1 MYTKAVKETPQGEIL
16 KGSKATSITEN
27 ETVLHRHSQY

>member
-16 KGSKATSITEN
+16 KGSKAARITKN
-27 ETVLHRHSQY
+27 ETVLHRSSQY